1 MKKLFKKTKY
11 KSESEWLFSRQGG
24 IGGSSASALFGLN
37 PYLTPLDIYCSAVA
51 PRDEETLAKREET
64 STSSTIYGKNAE
76 PIIRDLVKLNLADK
90 YVVKSP
96 RGFAMYSRKDKP
108 FMLATIDG
116 ELVEKE
122 TNRKGVLE
130 IKTYEFR
137 GNADLDENWGEQ
149 PPLRYCIQ
157 VLHYL
162 AVLNTYDFAK
172 LVAKIRWI
180 DYDTGLVKKEE
191 IRYYHFERD
200 KNQET
205 IDKIEQVETDFY
217 NSHILPRIPP
227 DIDCSIFEETEE

>member
-1 MKKLFKKTKY
+1 MKKLFGKTKY
-11 KSESEWLFSRQGG
+11 ASESEWLYGRQGG

-37 PYLTPLDIYCSAVA
+37 PYLTALDIYCSAIA
-51 PRDEETLAKREET
+51 PRDQETLKEKENDNNP
-64 STSSTIYGKNAE
+64 STIYGKLAE
-76 PIIRDLVKLNLADK
+76 PIIRDLVKVNLAEK
-90 YVVKSP
+90 YIVKSP
-96 RGFAMYSRKDKP
+96 RGFVMYHRKDKP

-116 ELVEKE
+116 ELVEKD

-137 GNADLDENWGEQ
+137 GNADLEENWGEQ

-191 IRYYHFERD
+191 IRYYHFERS
-200 KNQET
+200 KNQEQ
-205 IDKIEQVETDFY
+205 IEQIEKVETDFY
-217 NSHILPRIPP
+217 NSHIQPRIPP
-227 DIDCSIFEETEE
+227 DVNCSIFKETEE